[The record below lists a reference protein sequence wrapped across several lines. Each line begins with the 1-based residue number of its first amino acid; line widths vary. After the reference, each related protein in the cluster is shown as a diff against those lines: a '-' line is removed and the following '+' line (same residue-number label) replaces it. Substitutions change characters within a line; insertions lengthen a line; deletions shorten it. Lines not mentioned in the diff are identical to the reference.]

1 MESKYL
7 LPLTCLLDCVI
18 IISMHSFKLLSPN
31 NHTLQ
36 EVPSRIV
43 TANAGK
49 LMERALPQP
58 RNPVQL
64 ETMAFPALRVRFLQ
78 EIDAS
83 GEFLVGPKL
92 SIVIGNLFIC
102 VGVVSRTFMT
112 FL

>member
-31 NHTLQ
+31 NQ
-36 EVPSRIV
+36 EVPSRKV

-64 ETMAFPALRVRFLQ
+64 ETKAFPALRVRFLQ